1 MILEI
6 FSDLICP
13 WCYIG
18 KRRLDSV
25 LATELG
31 TDVQVVWRAFQ
42 LYPGIPTEGMSRKDF
57 MVARYGAQGS
67 PGTGREVLIAEAKGA
82 GIRMDFNAISR
93 MPNTFTGHRLL
104 HVARSSGHQHAL
116 AERLFALYFEEGQDI
131 GDLQVL
137 TAAGVEVG
145 MDAGSIASALT
156 GTEGHEAVLAEL
168 DRAANIGISGVP
180 CFIFAGSF
188 ALPGAQSPEVMG
200 QFIER
205 ARSRLSQPS
214 RS

>member
-25 LATELG
+25 LETASG

-42 LYPGIPTEGMSRKDF
+42 LYPGIPAEGMSRQDF
-57 MVARYGAQGS
+57 LLARYGAQGV
-67 PGTGREVLIAEAKGA
+67 PGNGREQLVAEAEGA
-82 GIRMDFNAISR
+82 GISMDFAAISR
-93 MPNTFTGHRLL
+93 MPNTFVGHRLL
-104 HVARSSGHQHAL
+104 HVARASGHQHAL
-116 AERLFALYFEEGQDI
+116 AERLFSLYFEAGEDI

-137 TAAGVEVG
+137 AAAGAAVG
-145 MDAGSIASALT
+145 MDPDSVASALT
-156 GTEGHEAVLAEL
+156 GTAGHDAVLAEL
-168 DRAANIGISGVP
+168 DRAANIGISSVP
-180 CFIFAGSF
+180 CFLFAGAF
-188 ALPGAQSPEVMG
+188 ALPGAQTPEVMG

-205 ARSRLSQPS
+205 ARSRLSRPAES
-214 RS
+214 